1 MIVVMVVIGALAI
14 GAAAT
19 LVVWASRGGAM
30 MVTVGDGSEAVEVR
44 NLNEVIRRLEADET
58 VRNGPT
64 LWSKLARRLTSP
76 QRALLLEQRAVQA
89 ALTEQL
95 PLTRILEVKLV
106 GLVGGVLMGVLV
118 YLRNPS
124 IMTAAA
130 AGAFLAAGFMGIDL
144 ILDARARKR
153 QRTIEND
160 LPDMLDQMV
169 ISVEAGLGLESA
181 LTRVAATNDNPLADE
196 LTRTLRDM
204 RLGMSRGEALHHL
217 LDRVQV
223 QDFRLFVRALIQADR
238 GGIPVAHVCRTQAE
252 EARMKRRLRAE
263 ERAMRM
269 PVKLVFPLVLCIL
282 PSLFI
287 VIMGPAVIRLM
298 DGGLL

>member
-1 MIVVMVVIGALAI
+1 MIVLMVVMGALAI

-19 LVVWASRGGAM
+19 LVVWAARGGA
-30 MVTVGDGSEAVEVR
+30 VILALGDGTDAVEVR

-64 LWSKLARRLTSP
+64 IWSRMARRLTSP
-76 QRALLLEQRAVQA
+76 ERAQLLEQRAIQA

-95 PLTRILEVKLV
+95 PLTRVLEIKLL
-106 GLVGGVLMGVLV
+106 GLVGGVLMGLLV

-124 IMTAAA
+124 FLTAAA
-130 AGAFLAAGFMGIDL
+130 AGAFLAAGFMGVDL
-144 ILDARARKR
+144 LLDMRARKR
-153 QRTIEND
+153 QQTIEND

-169 ISVEAGLGLESA
+169 ISVEAGLGLESS
-181 LTRVAATNDNPLADE
+181 LTRVAETNDSPLADE

-204 RLGMSRGEALHHL
+204 RLGMSRADALNQL
-217 LDRVQV
+217 LERIEV

-238 GGIPVAHVCRTQAE
+238 GGIPIAHVCRTQAE
-252 EARMKRRLRAE
+252 EARVKRRLRAE

-282 PSLFI
+282 PSLFL

-298 DGGLL
+298 DGGLI